1 MSFNG
6 DDVVGKPK
14 FTVQDDLKNDS
25 DARGGYIWLIFRNG
39 WWKIFNTDKY
49 RKKLSNL
56 VSSDSTLSDS
66 QKKNIIEQGK
76 KLLAPVLR
84 TIDVYS
90 EFIKNEILYNVVK
103 IASDGA
109 KAV

>member
-1 MSFNG
+1 MV
-6 DDVVGKPK
+6 DEK
-14 FTVQDDLKNDS
+14 F
-25 DARGGYIWLIFRNG
+25 LILTS
-39 WWKIFNTDKY
+39 IE
-49 RKKLSNL
+49 KKLSNL

-84 TIDVYS
+84 TIDVYL

-103 IASDGA
+103 IASDVA